1 MQCSGVEEIWG
12 GSVYDPAYYTFLFEE
27 TQTNMNSP
35 KLYWYGKGA
44 HISSFSKRIKWSKR
58 WKGHWKLLELKSKAA
73 KFWERKV
80 LSSRKVFQTFSI
92 AFQKIRY

>member
-1 MQCSGVEEIWG
+1 MQCSGVEEICG
-12 GSVYDPAYYTFLFEE
+12 GSAYDPAYYTFLFEE

-35 KLYWYGKGA
+35 K
-44 HISSFSKRIKWSKR
+44 R

-73 KFWERKV
+73 KFWEHKV

>member
-35 KLYWYGKGA
+35 K
-44 HISSFSKRIKWSKR
+44 R

-73 KFWERKV
+73 KFWERKEGVSNFQYSFPENPILENLNKKV
-80 LSSRKVFQTFSI
+80 LFPKEIEGGFNV
-92 AFQKIRY
+92 